1 MMLYLRMIACWLEH
15 TRLFIEVYK
24 NNTRRVKMSVSS
36 TKGRSSRGKKEE
48 KSIKARR
55 VRKEGP
61 FVVHRQSIV
70 SAIAK
75 SNGNYIDARYFALKS
90 VRTNSP
96 RLWFIVSSPPSLV
109 MGSRQPHGRKKR
121 HKTRRKK
128 SLSSHSETE
137 HRPRTKLDRLWR
149 YLSGE
154 TPTRLQSPFL
164 CVDVRLYV
172 RNQQQME

>member
-1 MMLYLRMIACWLEH
+1 
-15 TRLFIEVYK
+15 
-24 NNTRRVKMSVSS
+24 MSVSS

-75 SNGNYIDARYFALKS
+75 SNGNYIDAHFLASYS

-109 MGSRQPHGRKKR
+109 MGSRGSRTEEKKGTNESKNLSHLIRKQNIAHVPSSTAFGVIFRVRPPHVCKA
-121 HKTRRKK
+121 H
-128 SLSSHSETE
+128 
-137 HRPRTKLDRLWR
+137 
-149 YLSGE
+149 
-154 TPTRLQSPFL
+154 F
-164 CVDVRLYV
+164 YV
-172 RNQQQME
+172 

>member
-1 MMLYLRMIACWLEH
+1 MLYLRMIACWLEH
-15 TRLFIEVYK
+15 TRLFIKVYK

-75 SNGNYIDARYFALKS
+75 SNGNYIDARYFASYS

-96 RLWFIVSSPPSLV
+96 RFWFIVSSPPSLV
-109 MGSRQPHGRKKR
+109 MGSRQPHRRKKR
-121 HKTRRKK
+121 HKTKSKNLSHLIRKQNIAHVP
-128 SLSSHSETE
+128 SSTAFGVIFRV
-137 HRPRTKLDRLWR
+137 RPPHVCKAH
-149 YLSGE
+149 
-154 TPTRLQSPFL
+154 F
-164 CVDVRLYV
+164 YV
-172 RNQQQME
+172 

>member
-24 NNTRRVKMSVSS
+24 NNTRRAKMSVSS

-109 MGSRQPHGRKKR
+109 MGSRQPHKK
-121 HKTRRKK
+121 KK
-128 SLSSHSETE
+128 KAQNKEKKISLVSFGNRTSPTYQA
-137 HRPRTKLDRLWR
+137 RPPLA
-149 YLSGE
+149 LSFG
-154 TPTRLQSPFL
+154 
-164 CVDVRLYV
+164 
-172 RNQQQME
+172 

>member
-1 MMLYLRMIACWLEH
+1 MLYLRMIACWLEH

-61 FVVHRQSIV
+61 FVVHRRSIV

-109 MGSRQPHGRKKR
+109 TGSRQPHFGKK
-121 HKTRRKK
+121 KK
-128 SLSSHSETE
+128 AQNKEKKISLIVSFGNRTSPTYQA
-137 HRPRTKLDRLWR
+137 RPPLA
-149 YLSGE
+149 LSFG
-154 TPTRLQSPFL
+154 
-164 CVDVRLYV
+164 
-172 RNQQQME
+172 

>member
-36 TKGRSSRGKKEE
+36 TKGGSARGKKEE

-96 RLWFIVSSPPSLV
+96 RFWFIVSSPPSLV
-109 MGSRQPHGRKKR
+109 MGSRQPHFGRKKR

-128 SLSSHSETE
+128 SLIISFGNRTSPTYQA
-137 HRPRTKLDRLWR
+137 RPPLA
-149 YLSGE
+149 LSFG
-154 TPTRLQSPFL
+154 
-164 CVDVRLYV
+164 
-172 RNQQQME
+172 

>member
-1 MMLYLRMIACWLEH
+1 MLYLRMIACWLEH

-36 TKGRSSRGKKEE
+36 PPKEEAQEEKKRKNRLKRAECEKRDPSLYTANRSSLRLRNRMETI
-48 KSIKARR
+48 STRVISLRTPFAQIRR
-55 VRKEGP
+55 AFGSSSRR
-61 FVVHRQSIV
+61 H
-70 SAIAK
+70 
-75 SNGNYIDARYFALKS
+75 
-90 VRTNSP
+90 P
-96 RLWFIVSSPPSLV
+96 RSSWGL
-109 MGSRQPHGRKKR
+109 GSRTRRKKR
-121 HKTRRKK
+121 HKTKRKK

-164 CVDVRLYV
+164 CVDVRVYV
-172 RNQQQME
+172 RNQQQIE

>member
-1 MMLYLRMIACWLEH
+1 
-15 TRLFIEVYK
+15 
-24 NNTRRVKMSVSS
+24 MSVSS

-75 SNGNYIDARYFALKS
+75 SNGNYIDARYFASYS

-96 RLWFIVSSPPSLV
+96 RFWFIVSSPPSLV
-109 MGSRQPHGRKKR
+109 NGVSAAAQKKKKAQTRVKNLSHRIRKQNIAHVPSSTAFGVIFRVRPPHVCKA
-121 HKTRRKK
+121 HF
-128 SLSSHSETE
+128 
-137 HRPRTKLDRLWR
+137 
-149 YLSGE
+149 YA
-154 TPTRLQSPFL
+154 
-164 CVDVRLYV
+164 
-172 RNQQQME
+172 

>member
-1 MMLYLRMIACWLEH
+1 
-15 TRLFIEVYK
+15 
-24 NNTRRVKMSVSS
+24 MSVSS
-36 TKGRSSRGKKEE
+36 TKGRSKEE
-48 KSIKARR
+48 KK
-55 VRKEGP
+55 RKNRLKRAECEKRD

-164 CVDVRLYV
+164 CVDVRVYV
-172 RNQQQME
+172 RNQQQIE